1 MPLFGKQYDE
11 IADEQLMSLVAK
23 KDKRA
28 FEVLYE
34 RYSRSMVNY
43 FYRMLWQDEEKAQD
57 FMQELFMKLV
67 NKPHLYDSKRA
78 FKTWLYSIA
87 NNMCK
92 NEYRKQEIRKV
103 TSYEVKGD
111 VQGSSDAHTIRS
123 IDHAAFLEELE
134 EALQDMDEVR
144 RSTFVMRF
152 RQDMSI
158 KEISDALECSEG
170 TVKSR
175 LFYTLKKLNARLKHF
190 EELGL
195 ALSILLMMY

>member
-1 MPLFGKQYDE
+1 MPLFGNQYDN
-11 IADEQLMSLVAK
+11 ISDEQLMSQVANRDK
-23 KDKRA
+23 KS
-28 FEVLYE
+28 FEVLYD
-34 RYSRSMVNY
+34 RYSRAMVNY

-57 FMQELFMKLV
+57 FMQDLFLKLV
-67 NKPHLYDSKRA
+67 HKPHLYDEKRP

-92 NEYRKQEIRKV
+92 NEYRKQEIRKP
-103 TSYEVKGD
+103 TSYELKGD
-111 VQGSSDAHTIRS
+111 VAGMNDAHTIRS
-123 IDHAAFLEELE
+123 IDHGNFQAELE
-134 EALQDMDEVR
+134 EALSELDEVR

-158 KEISDALECSEG
+158 KEISEALECSEG

-195 ALSILLMMY
+195 ALSILIMMY

>member
-1 MPLFGKQYDE
+1 MPLFGKQLEE

-34 RYSRSMVNY
+34 RYSRVMVNY

-57 FMQELFMKLV
+57 FMQDLFMKLV
-67 NKPHLYDSKRA
+67 HKPHLYDPARS

-92 NEYRKQEIRKV
+92 NEYRKQEIRKI
-103 TSYEVKGD
+103 SRYELKDD
-111 VQGSSDAHTIRS
+111 VAGTNDAHTIRS
-123 IDHAAFLEELE
+123 IDHSAFQEELE
-134 EALQDMDEVR
+134 EALQDMDEIR
-144 RSTFVMRF
+144 RSTFVLRF

-158 KEISDALECSEG
+158 KEISEALECSEG

-175 LFYTLKKLNARLKHF
+175 LFYTLKKLNTRLKHF

-195 ALSILLMMY
+195 ALSVLLMMY